1 MSRAMHL
8 KLLYNHHSWWASLS
22 SVHIDEH
29 SPYKILLP
37 ALVCDVVC
45 QLIFTCW
52 PKLSLPRQC
61 KGQVDSDQTKCQTPS
76 NHSHRCPH
84 PPVDLPEVKGSHR
97 KFRTVVASLIGRDH
111 QRSPSRA
118 CLGMKGAQRLPLPSE
133 GSHSKTLCEIIFV
146 EGFKYIATLE
156 PSIGGLPLWGWLKGN
171 LDMVLWKQTC
181 KVAQGERVS
190 IWMSM
195 SQNKASL

>member
-22 SVHIDEH
+22 SVHVDEH

-97 KFRTVVASLIGRDH
+97 KFRTVVASLIGRH
-111 QRSPSRA
+111 QPKNLSRA
-118 CLGMKGAQRLPLPSE
+118 FLLRMKGAQRLPLPSE
-133 GSHSKTLCEIIFV
+133 GSHSNAFVNSCVYFLLVSLDGIKHKSLKLQKHFCEW
-146 EGFKYIATLE
+146 
-156 PSIGGLPLWGWLKGN
+156 SI
-171 LDMVLWKQTC
+171 
-181 KVAQGERVS
+181 
-190 IWMSM
+190 
-195 SQNKASL
+195 

>member
-190 IWMSM
+190 IWKLM